1 MANLTRFDPFSE
13 MTRFEPFRDMN
24 DMMKGFMM
32 RPMIREMS
40 MEPQIK
46 MEVSEVEG
54 AYKVKA
60 EIPGVKKEDIHVS
73 IEGNR
78 VSISAEVKKEK
89 EEKEGER
96 LICSERSYG
105 KTFRSFTLDH
115 EVDEASAEAKY
126 NDGVLEITLPMKSG
140 SAVKELTVS

>member
-1 MANLTRFDPFSE
+1 MANITRFDPFNE
-13 MTRFEPFRDMN
+13 IARFEPFRDMN
-24 DMMKGFMM
+24 DLMKGFMM
-32 RPMIREMS
+32 RPLMREMH
-40 MEPQIK
+40 MEPEIK
-46 MEVSEVEG
+46 MEVSEVDG

-78 VSISAEVKKEK
+78 VAISAEVRKVK

-96 LICSERSYG
+96 VICNERSYG
-105 KTFRSFTLDH
+105 KSYRSFSLDH
-115 EVDEASAEAKY
+115 EVDQAAAQAKY
-126 NDGVLEITLPMKSG
+126 NDGVLEITLPKKSG

>member
-1 MANLTRFDPFSE
+1 MANLTRFDPFNE
-13 MTRFEPFRDMN
+13 MARFEPFRDMN
-24 DMMKGFMM
+24 DWMKGFMM
-32 RPMIREMS
+32 RPMMREMT

-46 MEVSEVEG
+46 MEVSEVDG

-78 VSISAEVKKEK
+78 VAISAEVKKEK
-89 EEKEGER
+89 EEKEGGR

-105 KTFRSFTLDH
+105 KSFRSFTLDH
-115 EVDEASAEAKY
+115 EVDEAAAQAKY